1 MPGVH
6 VTVRVKVDA
15 PVHQAWT
22 KLADLKA
29 LSQWAP
35 DVASSRSDPL
45 RVGARRIA
53 VLKQPAYGK
62 TELVETV
69 KALAPHSFTYDIEG
83 GIGPLEAIET
93 TWRLE
98 ARGEGSVV
106 TIESEVQLARKL
118 RLVTPLVKLTWRRQ
132 MKALAKGFARY
143 ASA

>member
-1 MPGVH
+1 MH

-45 RVGARRIA
+45 RVGARRVA
-53 VLKQPAYGK
+53 VLKEPAYGK
-62 TELVETV
+62 AELVETV
-69 KALAPHSFTYDIEG
+69 KALGPHSFTYDIEG

-98 ARGEGSVV
+98 ARGDKAVV
-106 TIESEVQLARKL
+106 TIDSEVQLARRL
-118 RLVTPLVKLTWRRQ
+118 RLVTPLVKLSWRRQ
-132 MKALAKGFARY
+132 MKVLAKAFAAY
-143 ASA
+143 AKA